1 MIKIGKFVAFL
12 ALAKPFIFT
21 NAILEWALGGSGLFH
36 SVFKNLPASMARNGI

>member
-21 NAILEWALGGSGLFH
+21 NAILEWALEWKWSLH
-36 SVFKNLPASMARNGI
+36 SVFKNLPASMAK